1 MRIVKAF
8 IASAFAVAGLAA
20 PVMASVAASGAVP
33 QASATA
39 NGPAYFYHA

>member
-8 IASAFAVAGLAA
+8 IASAFVVAGLAT

-33 QASATA
+33 QASAPA
-39 NGPAYFYHA
+39 APAYFYHA